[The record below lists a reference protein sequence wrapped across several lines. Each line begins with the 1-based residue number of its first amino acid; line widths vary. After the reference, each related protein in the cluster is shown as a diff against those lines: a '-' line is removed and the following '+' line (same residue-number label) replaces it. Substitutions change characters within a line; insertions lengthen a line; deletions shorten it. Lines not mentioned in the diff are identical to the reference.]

1 MPELHD
7 ENGADDDGDGDGD
20 EGDEG
25 GDGDGD
31 GGGDVVVVV
40 AVVVSASEPF
50 FRQRAGCWQRPP
62 RFFAAASSAASMELL
77 QESARLAQ
85 NLRLVSS
92 GW

>member
-1 MPELHD
+1 MPDEHD
-7 ENGADDDGDGDGD
+7 AGDDHGDDDGD
-20 EGDEG
+20 EGGEVDEG
-25 GDGDGD
+25 GDGDG
-31 GGGDVVVVV
+31 GGHVVMV

-50 FRQRAGCWQRPP
+50 FGQRAGCWQRPP

-77 QESARLAQ
+77 KESARLAQ